1 MSLKTLAIATE
12 EIEKLRNVR
21 EGCAVG
27 IIIPLLK
34 S

>member
-1 MSLKTLAIATE
+1 MNLKPLAIATE

-21 EGCAVG
+21 EGGAVG

-34 S
+34 R